1 MVKMGQ
7 SSKTKTILGLKL
19 STNEDQ
25 RSSLANFS
33 RQALQE
39 HQVLEGAHLILLLWY
54 IFYLLEKLTWN
65 FSMFITLTHTTLL
78 LLILPLG
85 KFIRVTSDW

>member
-1 MVKMGQ
+1 MENKVMVKMGQ

-39 HQVLEGAHLILLLWY
+39 HQVLEGAHLILL
-54 IFYLLEKLTWN
+54 F
-65 FSMFITLTHTTLL
+65 
-78 LLILPLG
+78 
-85 KFIRVTSDW
+85 